1 MILGA
6 IRIQIKVSVRFIIDS
21 VQGKDISKDV
31 QMYIKR
37 DEKVARAV
45 ALVAI
50 WDTWEQRNAAVE
62 SSVVT
67 FAAARTSSRLFFM
80 RL

>member
-1 MILGA
+1 MQEYQKL
-6 IRIQIKVSVRFIIDS
+6 
-21 VQGKDISKDV
+21 
-31 QMYIKR
+31 

-50 WDTWEQRNAAVE
+50 WDTWEQRNAAIEVTL
-62 SSVVT
+62 VT
-67 FAAARTSSRLFFM
+67 FAAAQTFSRLFLV